1 MIARV
6 AFTLF
11 LLVVLVVL
19 AYEAIKV
26 DGIAAPILG
35 R

>member
-1 MIARV
+1 MIARI
-6 AFTLF
+6 ALTIF
-11 LLVVLVVL
+11 LLIVLVVL